1 MRNIIILTCLI
12 VQPLLSHAQSSATNP
27 IAGFITRSADN
38 IEATADRLENE
49 LGDKAMVF
57 DIIGNHDGHSMYLV
71 LRGKTGTSEIH
82 LTESDYYIGVRGTA
96 IFVIGGSLVDA
107 QTLPRKQ
114 IEGTAIDGGANHT
127 IGPGD
132 IVHVP
137 VNTPHHLIIDPENP
151 YMYLLIKL
159 DEEPLN

>member
-1 MRNIIILTCLI
+1 MKNIFILAFLI
-12 VQPLLSHAQSSATNP
+12 VHPLLSHAQSGGANP
-27 IAGFITRSADN
+27 IAGFITRSAGN
-38 IEATADRLENE
+38 IEVTADRLEKE

-57 DIIGNHDGHSMYLV
+57 DTIGNHDGHSMYLV

-96 IFVIGGSLVDA
+96 NFVIGGSLVDA
-107 QTLPRKQ
+107 QSLPRKQ
-114 IEGTAIDGGANHT
+114 IRGTAIKGGANHA

-137 VNTPHHLIIDPENP
+137 VNTPHHLIIDPEHP